1 MNIGERIKDY
11 RKKAGLSQKELGKKL
26 NVSQQHIAQ
35 YENGKRTPKLDT
47 IQKIADALSIPIN
60 AFLELD
66 QNHTNEEFMQ
76 LMELYSQQREELN
89 RDNDI
94 RHHLLIYYYDEMER
108 IGRDS
113 LVEILSNLKILNDIG
128 QKEASKRVK
137 ELTEIPRYTQKES
150 DMPDKEE

>member
-26 NVSQQHIAQ
+26 NVSQQH
-35 YENGKRTPKLDT
+35 
-47 IQKIADALSIPIN
+47 LSIPIN